1 MSGAA
6 PPAAAAP
13 AGGAPAGGAAV
24 AAAGAA
30 AAVPAAAPV
39 PPPAVPAAEGAAA
52 LTAFINCIASPLRLV
67 ADLANT
73 AGVADAGESLNIRI
87 TGFVSDFIAGSINLI
102 TLAGSSGA
110 TAAERNAFWIDQLRN
125 PETVAVLKGAKLD
138 FGELTNLDHL
148 GRALQR
154 ALGARNTDLAGQLAA
169 AAAATAAASAA
180 ATASASAL
188 ALATAGGGVAGTAG
202 ARVAAGPTYTMQ
214 SLSGQQTV
222 EAHLARVRLNA
233 RFLAGMNYAD
243 AGQYALARVQ
253 LGPQNPPTQES
264 NLVLRLMS
272 GLSEQTKVENKLCT
286 ADRQH
291 FQDKVLVYDQLVVVK
306 LTGVLSAN
314 SRRSRRWRVFT
325 GAECATIL
333 VLIKA
338 LDPKALLSKLH
349 LFSSQEP
356 VARRTVRKGDT
367 SLNVLN
373 LPELEDAMEG
383 LCIALS
389 AYWGDRVEPADN
401 GSAAIHLWKWIS
413 DLADYNDKCRIYDGT
428 ENGFHALFLEIPW
441 RIFQDWTTGLHAEID
456 TTGAPAT
463 SSSLS
468 WLATETNAQNLNAA
482 RFYRINEIK
491 TAVDS
496 WYLLPRTSLHSSPS
510 LPVLRRRSPYPPP
523 RLETEESLPLPPPV
537 LRRRCGFLLLPVLRR
552 RSSSPVLR
560 RATPSSPRPGDGL
573 DSLASRAV
581 TPREPSA
588 GSSPPPLSPYA
599 LPAASGEASALGSAL
614 EASAATVLDATAS
627 RSCSAPYGT
636 TSLRFLAAATPPATP
651 ATGPRPA
658 PAPAP
663 SRRRRR
669 RRKPR
674 MRRRRKRK
682 RRPLLP
688 RRRPTPPRRS
698 QTGATISSAT
708 TSRTTSAT
716 AATTASSRTASP
728 PASARSTASA
738 AALPAPLRP
747 TVAAAAAGAAAVATG
762 AAAEAADAAAARAA
776 TGAATA
782 TAATGAAAAPANR
795 AAAAAKARAAPCGSP
810 TSRSRRRP
818 TSARPSPRGTT
829 GSTKLVSKTFVRH
842 FEGLL
847 LLRALRQVQQERRRH
862 QGQGREGL
870 VPSLPRRLPRERPSP
885 KRSLHQALRPPSLHQ
900 GQPLDWHRPP
910 GLD

>member
-13 AGGAPAGGAAV
+13 AGGPPGGGAA
-24 AAAGAA
+24 AA

-39 PPPAVPAAEGAAA
+39 PPPAVLAAEGAAA

-87 TGFVSDFIAGSINLI
+87 TGFVSDFIAGSINVI

-110 TAAERNAFWIDQLRN
+110 TAAERNAFWIDQLLN

-233 RFLAGMNYAD
+233 RFIAGINYAD
-243 AGQYALARVQ
+243 TGQYALARVQ

-482 RFYRINEIK
+482 RYYRINEIK

-496 WYLLPRTSLHSSPS
+496 WYLLPRTSLHSTQ
-510 LPVLRRRSPYPPP
+510 LN
-523 RLETEESLPLPPPV
+523 
-537 LRRRCGFLLLPVLRR
+537 
-552 RSSSPVLR
+552 
-560 RATPSSPRPGDGL
+560 
-573 DSLASRAV
+573 
-581 TPREPSA
+581 
-588 GSSPPPLSPYA
+588 
-599 LPAASGEASALGSAL
+599 
-614 EASAATVLDATAS
+614 
-627 RSCSAPYGT
+627 
-636 TSLRFLAAATPPATP
+636 
-651 ATGPRPA
+651 
-658 PAPAP
+658 
-663 SRRRRR
+663 
-669 RRKPR
+669 
-674 MRRRRKRK
+674 
-682 RRPLLP
+682 
-688 RRRPTPPRRS
+688 
-698 QTGATISSAT
+698 
-708 TSRTTSAT
+708 
-716 AATTASSRTASP
+716 
-728 PASARSTASA
+728 STQ
-738 AALPAPLRP
+738 L
-747 TVAAAAAGAAAVATG
+747 
-762 AAAEAADAAAARAA
+762 
-776 TGAATA
+776 
-782 TAATGAAAAPANR
+782 N
-795 AAAAAKARAAPCGSP
+795 
-810 TSRSRRRP
+810 
-818 TSARPSPRGTT
+818 
-829 GSTKLVSKTFVRH
+829 STQ
-842 FEGLL
+842 LL
-847 LLRALRQVQQERRRH
+847 LLRDRETVSIRLRLEPSHRGNRPQVPARRPSLLTPFLLPQARHQRWAQLWRHQPRLFSMQQPHGAAARRTEQPLFASWRRRRH
-862 QGQGREGL
+862 PPHPQQDR
-870 VPSLPRRLPRERPSP
+870 VPLPLPLQVAAGVEEEN
-885 KRSLHQALRPPSLHQ
+885 QE
-900 GQPLDWHRPP
+900 
-910 GLD
+910 

>member
-1 MSGAA
+1 
-6 PPAAAAP
+6 
-13 AGGAPAGGAAV
+13 V
-24 AAAGAA
+24 L
-30 AAVPAAAPV
+30 
-39 PPPAVPAAEGAAA
+39 AAEGAAA

-87 TGFVSDFIAGSINLI
+87 TGFVSDFIAGSINVI

-110 TAAERNAFWIDQLRN
+110 TAAERNAFWIDQLLN

-233 RFLAGMNYAD
+233 RFIAGINYAD
-243 AGQYALARVQ
+243 TGQYALARVQ

-456 TTGAPAT
+456 TTGAPAA

-482 RFYRINEIK
+482 RYYRINEIK

-510 LPVLRRRSPYPPP
+510 LPVLRRRSPYLPP
-523 RLETEESLPLPPPV
+523 RLETEESLPLPPPRLETAV
-537 LRRRCGFLLLPVLRR
+537 WVSPPTRLETAELLARLETGNSFFSATGRRSRFACVSSRHTEGNRPQVPARRPSLLTPFLLPQARHQRWAQLWRHQ
-552 RSSSPVLR
+552 
-560 RATPSSPRPGDGL
+560 PRL
-573 DSLASRAV
+573 
-581 TPREPSA
+581 
-588 GSSPPPLSPYA
+588 
-599 LPAASGEASALGSAL
+599 
-614 EASAATVLDATAS
+614 
-627 RSCSAPYGT
+627 CSMQQPHG
-636 TSLRFLAAATPPATP
+636 AAARRTEQPLFA
-651 ATGPRPA
+651 
-658 PAPAP
+658 
-663 SRRRRR
+663 SWRRRRHPPHPQQDR
-669 RRKPR
+669 V
-674 MRRRRKRK
+674 
-682 RRPLLP
+682 PLPLP
-688 RRRPTPPRRS
+688 L
-698 QTGATISSAT
+698 Q
-708 TSRTTSAT
+708 
-716 AATTASSRTASP
+716 
-728 PASARSTASA
+728 
-738 AALPAPLRP
+738 
-747 TVAAAAAGAAAVATG
+747 VAAGV
-762 AAAEAADAAAARAA
+762 EEE
-776 TGAATA
+776 
-782 TAATGAAAAPANR
+782 N
-795 AAAAAKARAAPCGSP
+795 
-810 TSRSRRRP
+810 
-818 TSARPSPRGTT
+818 
-829 GSTKLVSKTFVRH
+829 
-842 FEGLL
+842 
-847 LLRALRQVQQERRRH
+847 QE
-862 QGQGREGL
+862 
-870 VPSLPRRLPRERPSP
+870 
-885 KRSLHQALRPPSLHQ
+885 
-900 GQPLDWHRPP
+900 
-910 GLD
+910 